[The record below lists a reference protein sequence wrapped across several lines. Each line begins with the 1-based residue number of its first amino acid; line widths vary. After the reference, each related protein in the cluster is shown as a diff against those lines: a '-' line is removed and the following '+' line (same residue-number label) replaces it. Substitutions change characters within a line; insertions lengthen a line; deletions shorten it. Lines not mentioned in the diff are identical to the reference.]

1 MREAIG
7 GSWLFTIV
15 MTFIVLFSS
24 FLAISI
30 NYSRAFSVKNE
41 ILSLIERNEGFSTT
55 GDSTTNCTDT
65 STQCQV
71 QKYLRKASYNITDT
85 ITCPNI
91 YDDAYGDPT
100 SSQSGG
106 YSIKKTCTSGGT
118 YYTVTTFVRI
128 ELPIIWSAFNV
139 PITGQT
145 MNIYYDSSGDG
156 YSGVG
161 LPCS

>member
-7 GSWLFTIV
+7 GSWLFSIV
-15 MTFIVLFSS
+15 LTFIVLFSS

-41 ILSLIERNEGFSTT
+41 LLSYIERNEGFSTT
-55 GDSTTNCTDT
+55 GDSTINCTDN
-65 STQCQV
+65 STQCQI
-71 QKYLRKASYNITDT
+71 QKYLKKASYNISDS
-85 ITCPNI
+85 IKCPDI
-91 YDDAYGDPT
+91 YDDYNGNPT
-100 SSQSGG
+100 YSQSGG
-106 YSIKKTCTSGGT
+106 YCIKKTCTSGGT

-128 ELPIIWSAFNV
+128 ELPILWSGFNV

-145 MNIYYDSSGDG
+145 MNIYYDSSGNGD
-156 YSGVG
+156 YGVG